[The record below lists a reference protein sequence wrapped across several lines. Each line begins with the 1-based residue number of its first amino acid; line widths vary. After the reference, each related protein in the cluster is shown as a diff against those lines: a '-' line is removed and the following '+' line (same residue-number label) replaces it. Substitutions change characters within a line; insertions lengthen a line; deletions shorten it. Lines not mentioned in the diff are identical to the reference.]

1 MTNIFQILF
10 CFQIQSAFFQ
20 SAFYKVYLA
29 FRVYL
34 SVFDVFLLLHC
45 YRHQKS
51 GWSMV
56 SWKVGW
62 SSWQKGMSRLLG
74 SFHLSS
80 FYFPG
85 YNFISLSVFSLF
97 LKDFQD
103 VLLFQFI
110 FERLPRFTL
119 IWMAISIHVFP
130 HTSQYS
136 ILSVNL
142 WFPYFSLKPVSK
154 EMVDER
160 PVKLQGSTRWKAC
173 SVTSLKNEMGKA
185 CIVISPSPEN
195 RLLWTLK
202 QIGLNLELISLP

>member
-1 MTNIFQILF
+1 MTNIFQISF
-10 CFQIQSAFFQ
+10 CFQIQSVFFQ

-80 FYFPG
+80 FYQD
-85 YNFISLSVFSLF
+85 ITLHLRQCSVSFWKTSRMYFYFSLF
-97 LKDFQD
+97 LRDYQD
-103 VLLFQFI
+103 LLWYGWLYPYMFS
-110 FERLPRFTL
+110 P
-119 IWMAISIHVFP
+119 
-130 HTSQYS
+130 
-136 ILSVNL
+136 ILSST
-142 WFPYFSLKPVSK
+142 PYFQWIFDFRTFHWSQSQKKWWMKGRETSRVNTLKSLQCHFSEKWDGK
-154 EMVDER
+154 
-160 PVKLQGSTRWKAC
+160 
-173 SVTSLKNEMGKA
+173 SVHCHL
-185 CIVISPSPEN
+185 PSPEN

-202 QIGLNLELISLP
+202 QIGINSDLISLS